1 MVEQSMITTAL
12 KEYSVTD
19 AVIAKYKQEYMA
31 LTVKGIDDKNGY
43 DICHTARMEIKGKR
57 VEVEKTRKKLKEDSL
72 EYGRAVDKEAKRIT
86 ALLEPIEEHLTAQEK
101 IIDDELERKRQAL
114 INAKLEEEAAAKK
127 AEEDRIAKVRAD
139 QEAEALR
146 LATISKEQ
154 SEREAKIKEAEA
166 AIEREKQRVIDEE
179 IARKKKIQDEKDKA
193 EAEKKRKEELE
204 KAKKEAAE
212 KALKDAEERRIKE
225 EKAKAAQI
233 EKDRIAA
240 EKKAQRAPDKIK
252 LLHYSDAIMD
262 ISPIELK
269 SEEAILIFNEFH
281 ATLVKIDTILRD
293 KAEAL

>member
-12 KEYSVTD
+12 KKYSVTD

-193 EAEKKRKEELE
+193 EAEKKSKEELE

-225 EKAKAAQI
+225 EKAKA
-233 EKDRIAA
+233 EKAEKERIAA
-240 EKKAQRAPDKIK
+240 EKKAARAPDKEK
-252 LLHYSDAIMD
+252 LLKFAEEFEKPANPEMKTIEGKQILNTFNQRIEDAITD
-262 ISPIELK
+262 LREIVE
-269 SEEAILIFNEFH
+269 
-281 ATLVKIDTILRD
+281 TL
-293 KAEAL
+293 